1 MGKTKRVKTSLFR
14 SRYLLHDLIDTDIP
28 PPQDSYADNS
38 TLSGSGVSGGHTS
51 DFDGFS
57 LPERRNHHG
66 RDTLGLE
73 RESDFVVQVAMPAH
87 GLLFRSIS
95 VHDNFI
101 LDSVLAEG
109 ISFALRHCHCGS

>member
-1 MGKTKRVKTSLFR
+1 MSLAQASSGAMARTS
-14 SRYLLHDLIDTDIP
+14 T
-28 PPQDSYADNS
+28 
-38 TLSGSGVSGGHTS
+38 VSPFEEG
-51 DFDGFS
+51 
-57 LPERRNHHG
+57 RNHLG

-73 RESDFVVQVAMPAH
+73 RESDFALQVAMPAH